1 MANRYPSSS
10 EALGGKTGAIKKEVK
25 KEFDIGRK
33 EVKRER
39 EDEFQVKNEAK
50 DEYDDQ
56 DFTFKFDPDGK
67 YLYFHFWITNW
78 NQG

>member
-10 EALGGKTGAIKKEVK
+10 EAWGGSEHGKIGAIKKEVK

-50 DEYDDQ
+50 NEAKDEYDDQ
-56 DFTFKFDPDGK
+56 DFKFKFDPDGK
-67 YLYFHFWITNW
+67 YFYFHF
-78 NQG
+78 